1 MTVKREKPVI
11 GVVLGDTAGIGPE
24 IVAKAAAN
32 GTLAEFG
39 QAVIIADERELKKG
53 MEIANV
59 QFPYIKA
66 DNIDAAIAMDGIVLL
81 DTKAMDAA
89 TVSMGMASVT
99 CGRNAALNVQ
109 TAIKY
114 CVQGY
119 FQGVCFAP
127 NNKKMM
133 KEAGFKLNGA
143 IDLVAGFM
151 GYEGKKGELS
161 VLGDTWTAR
170 VTSHI
175 PLGDVNKVLTIDNI
189 VATIHLLND
198 AQKAAGFQRPHIA
211 VAAFNPHAGEGGTC
225 GMEEINVIAPAVEKA
240 REAGV
245 YVEGP
250 YPADTLFFNLFRGEF
265 DSAVT
270 LFHDQGQIA
279 MKLKGFDKGIT
290 VMGGLPYPVTTC
302 SHGTAY
308 NLAGQG
314 IANPGAWESAYKLVC
329 RMAQG

>member
-11 GVVLGDTAGIGPE
+11 GVVLGDAAGIGPE
-24 IVAKAAAN
+24 IVAKAAAH
-32 GTLAEFG
+32 GTLEECG
-39 QAVIIADERELKKG
+39 HAVIIADERELKKG
-53 MEIANV
+53 MEIAHV
-59 QFPYIKA
+59 QFSYSKA
-66 DNIDAAIAMDGIVLL
+66 DNVAEAVAMQEIVLL

-89 TVSMGMASVT
+89 NVRMGEASLE

-109 TAIKY
+109 KAIQY
-114 CVQGY
+114 CVQGD
-119 FQGVCFAP
+119 FDGVCFAP
-127 NNKKMM
+127 NNKQMM
-133 KEAGFKLNGA
+133 KEAGFKLHGA
-143 IDLVAGFM
+143 IDLVSGFM

-161 VLGDTWTAR
+161 VLGDIWTAR

-175 PLGDVNKVLTIDNI
+175 PLGDVNKVLTIEKIMD
-189 VATIHLLND
+189 TIHLLND
-198 AQKAAGFQRPHIA
+198 AQKAAGFPRPHIA

-225 GMEEINVIAPAVEKA
+225 GMEEINVITPAVEKA
-240 REAGV
+240 REAGI

-250 YPADTLFFNLFRGEF
+250 YPADTLFFNLFRGDF

-279 MKLKGFDKGIT
+279 MKLKGFDKGVT
-290 VMGGLPYPVTTC
+290 VMGGLPHPVTTC

-308 NLAGQG
+308 NIAGQG

-329 RMAQG
+329 TMAR